1 MPTAPN
7 VTIIPAKVQTAENR
21 SKYHQL
27 RVAAYCRVS
36 TAQEEQQNSYQVQI
50 AYYTDLINRKKE
62 WTLAGI
68 FADEGI
74 SGTQTKKRTEFNRM
88 IRMCRNQKIDLV
100 ITKSISRFARN
111 TVDCLEYVRQL
122 KDLGIGVIFEKEN
135 INTST
140 MTSEFMIALY
150 GSFAQAESESISKN
164 VSWGKEKAYCEGKVQ
179 FQYKY
184 LLGYKKGEDGKPEI
198 VPEEA
203 ETVRLIY
210 TLFLDGYSMSRI
222 KKLLEN
228 KGILTSQ
235 GKKVWN
241 ESLIRSI
248 LKNEKYAGDALLQ
261 KTFTSDCITHKIV
274 KNHGERP
281 MYLVTDHHDPII
293 DRDTYNRVQQ
303 ELARRSSKRKVS
315 DKTITEQGKYSSKY
329 ALTELLICGKC
340 GTPYRRTT
348 WTSRGKKLIV
358 WRCISRL
365 EHGRR
370 YCPDSPTIKEEQL
383 HKAIVRAINNYY
395 SCGNDVEK
403 ILKANI
409 GNVLEC
415 HGQEEIAAI
424 EKRLKEIDKARSD
437 LISLIATGDCDED
450 KLDSEFEK
458 LYEEEQSL
466 SERLAMLKSKNQ
478 TSAETQAKLD
488 KIIDMIEHEK
498 FELETFDNVLIRKLI
513 ECVKVLSKTEIP
525 VIVMKGAFGMDANTF
540 PIRIDQ
546 QGADGTYTKHT
557 SFVSYSAMIDSGMPL
572 VLPVGDYQVV
582 ASSYDQAAAEGRVS
596 ETPYFEGKQDFV
608 IEEKT
613 VTSVPS
619 FTCTFESVGVE
630 VRLSDQFKAK
640 LEAEPLNYSYSVTVY
655 DGEVSWTFDPDKHT
669 KPAYYLDPCENLVLK
684 VTVKLDGLTYPE
696 RTCMQ
701 PEYR

>member
-1 MPTAPN
+1 MSTAPN
-7 VTIIPAKVQTAENR
+7 VTVIPAKVQTAESR

-62 WTLAGI
+62 WTLAGV

-88 IRMCRNQKIDLV
+88 IRMCRNKKIDLV

-135 INTST
+135 INTLT
-140 MTSEFMIALY
+140 MTSEFMVALY

-164 VSWGKEKAYCEGKVQ
+164 VSWGKEKAYREGKVQ

-184 LLGYKKGEDGKPEI
+184 LLGYKKGADGKPEI

-303 ELARRSSKRKVS
+303 ELARRSSKRKIS
-315 DKTITEQGKYSSKY
+315 DKTKTEQGKYSSKY

-348 WTSRGKKLIV
+348 WTSRGEKLIV

-365 EHGRR
+365 EHGKR
-370 YCPDSPTIKEEQL
+370 YCTDSPTIKEDQL
-383 HKAIVRAINNYY
+383 HKAIIHAINNYY
-395 SCGNDVEK
+395 SCRNDIAR

-409 GNVLEC
+409 GPVLEC
-415 HGQEEIAAI
+415 QGQEEIIAA
-424 EKRLKEIDKARSD
+424 ENRLKEIDRARNE
-437 LISLIATGDCDED
+437 LVGLIATGGCDED

-513 ECVKVLSKTEIP
+513 ECVKVLNKAEIL
-525 VIVMKGAFGMDANTF
+525 VIFKGG
-540 PIRIDQ
+540 
-546 QGADGTYTKHT
+546 Y
-557 SFVSYSAMIDSGMPL
+557 
-572 VLPVGDYQVV
+572 
-582 ASSYDQAAAEGRVS
+582 
-596 ETPYFEGKQDFV
+596 
-608 IEEKT
+608 
-613 VTSVPS
+613 
-619 FTCTFESVGVE
+619 E
-630 VRLSDQFKAK
+630 VRK
-640 LEAEPLNYSYSVTVY
+640 EIE
-655 DGEVSWTFDPDKHT
+655 
-669 KPAYYLDPCENLVLK
+669 
-684 VTVKLDGLTYPE
+684 
-696 RTCMQ
+696 
-701 PEYR
+701 